1 MGDKIIVKLDSEGKP
16 KLIIKKMF
24 NKDDFDI
31 MAPPEKQRKMGK
43 AKLAGGG
50 ISQRGLGKAF
60 KKGGRV

>member
-1 MGDKIIVKLDSEGKP
+1 MGNKIIVKLDSEGKP
-16 KLIIKKMF
+16 KLIIKK
-24 NKDDFDI
+24 